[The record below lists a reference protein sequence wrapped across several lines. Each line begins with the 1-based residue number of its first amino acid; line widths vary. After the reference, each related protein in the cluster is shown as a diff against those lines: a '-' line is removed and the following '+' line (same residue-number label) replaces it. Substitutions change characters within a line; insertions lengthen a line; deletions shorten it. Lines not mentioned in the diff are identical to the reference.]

1 MLHPI
6 PRLLLMFGLMLGTV
20 LAQNTRSD
28 ASAQNTRNETVYLSM
43 SLEQMLEFLD
53 QSGFITESGTDDE
66 GESYI
71 DIKLGDFDSTLYLS
85 DCKKGQCSTLELY
98 WGMELEDVG
107 LQAINQF
114 NHSNLFVQAFLDE
127 EEYPWLSSALD
138 LTGGVTRKNIVNWI
152 NMFGQKLP
160 DFAESMEE
168 AEAQVGQGPELA
180 SASSIRMLLGIS
192 WVNGLPQRL

>member
-1 MLHPI
+1 
-6 PRLLLMFGLMLGTV
+6 
-20 LAQNTRSD
+20 
-28 ASAQNTRNETVYLSM
+28 
-43 SLEQMLEFLD
+43 
-53 QSGFITESGTDDE
+53 
-66 GESYI
+66 
-71 DIKLGDFDSTLYLS
+71 
-85 DCKKGQCSTLELY
+85 
-98 WGMELEDVG
+98 
-107 LQAINQF
+107 
-114 NHSNLFVQAFLDE
+114 VQAFLDE